1 MAKRGGSRPNAG
13 RPKGSRNKRSIEA
26 EENIRK
32 NGVTPLEYLVS
43 IYQDE
48 KQPERMR
55 LEAARSAAPYVHP
68 KLSAVD
74 MEMSTA
80 QKDPVEMTEAELI
93 ADIAA
98 AKQRLR
104 DSGNPLRGSTKAT
117 KKPVQPPVVQ

>member
-1 MAKRGGSRPNAG
+1 MAKGGRRAGAG
-13 RPKGSRNKRSIEA
+13 RPKGSRNKRSVQQ
-26 EENIRK
+26 EEEIR
-32 NGVTPLEYLVS
+32 NSGQTPLEYFVS

-68 KLSAVD
+68 KLSAME

>member
-1 MAKRGGSRPNAG
+1 
-13 RPKGSRNKRSIEA
+13 
-26 EENIRK
+26 
-32 NGVTPLEYLVS
+32 
-43 IYQDE
+43 
-48 KQPERMR
+48 MR

-68 KLSAVD
+68 KLSAME